1 MPHRSSRRT
10 GAFSP
15 SLFGDG
21 WAVFLRF
28 APHSRP
34 LGAHSGHSPN
44 GGSAFSVDC
53 RDTAFP
59 TVRQSG
65 DYARVKG
72 RCRHKKA
79 DFIVL
84 SAKTA
89 RKTPFVPV
97 LRQPFVRPCAGN
109 GRLPSAKRR
118 FPRIGSPSAATGR
131 GANFP
136 SRRTVPPPTSP
147 CERPFPLPRCAPAL
161 AEPFAYRISPY
172 FHVQTSFPRPATQCG
187 RGGSRHFTRRRTS
200 TRRHTASAHHR
211 SRHRAPH
218 FGCRGAPQR
227 THLAL

>member
-72 RCRHKKA
+72 RCRHEKA
-79 DFIVL
+79 NFIVL

-89 RKTPFVPV
+89 RKTLFVPV

-109 GRLPSAKRR
+109 WRLPSAKRR
-118 FPRIGSPSAATGR
+118 SPLIGFPSAATVPGV
-131 GANFP
+131 NFP
-136 SRRTVPPPTSP
+136 SRRTAPPPPLLANALSLCPAAPRRLRSLSP
-147 CERPFPLPRCAPAL
+147 IVFPLLSCPNFFSPACC
-161 AEPFAYRISPY
+161 S
-172 FHVQTSFPRPATQCG
+172 VRPW
-187 RGGSRHFTRRRTS
+187 
-200 TRRHTASAHHR
+200 
-211 SRHRAPH
+211 
-218 FGCRGAPQR
+218 
-227 THLAL
+227 